1 MICKPRAKSMAVSSI
16 QYSPGVPSVWKSAY
30 LLCLKKKKKNLTG
43 LIFEI
48 LSFTHSYINDLSL
61 SPLHIASHAF
71 LEHEVLSTSY
81 VSGQLGT
88 NNSIALD
95 LQSRQH
101 GWLAWLLLLSLCG
114 SPVTTSVFRVPSIFS
129 PTQLAH
135 RMLCTPHFCCI
146 ISVLTIFIMF
156 FFSSWVH

>member
-1 MICKPRAKSMAVSSI
+1 MTMWGKIYTLCYDLQTKSQINGSIFYSVQPGSAFGLEVSL
-16 QYSPGVPSVWKSAY
+16 PP
-30 LLCLKKKKKNLTG
+30 LFKKKKKNLTG

-101 GWLAWLLLLSLCG
+101 G
-114 SPVTTSVFRVPSIFS
+114 
-129 PTQLAH
+129 
-135 RMLCTPHFCCI
+135 
-146 ISVLTIFIMF
+146 
-156 FFSSWVH
+156 